1 MPIITGPAR
10 LMLSAGL
17 AALVA
22 RADPMAVGIGVD
34 RFGTQRTAAPAV
46 QDPAPAVAPVA
57 GFASVRGVA
66 ADRFGGPLSGVDVL
80 LTNDQSGERRTA
92 KTAADATFEFLNL
105 PGGTY
110 SLEASRDGFARAFRD
125 VTLKDDETSIQTMT
139 LQVGNLEETLRV
151 VSGRELAPGSDG
163 SGRRPP
169 VRPSESPRD
178 RVCGADGTGCVIP
191 ARKVADLRPQYPPS
205 ASQRGM
211 EGIVIAEAVI
221 DEQGSV
227 GDVRVLRSV
236 DDQLDAA
243 VVDALRQW
251 QFVPTMLNGAPT
263 PSLITVTVEFAIAVR

>member
-1 MPIITGPAR
+1 MAIIARPAC

-22 RADPMAVGIGVD
+22 GVD
-34 RFGTQRTAAPAV
+34 AAPRFQNQAS
-46 QDPAPAVAPVA
+46 AVAPVT
-57 GFASVRGVA
+57 GYASVRGAV

-80 LTNDQSGERRTA
+80 LINDQSGERRTA
-92 KTAADATFEFLNL
+92 KSAADATFEFVNL

-110 SLEASRDGFARAFRD
+110 SLEASRDGFARAYRD
-125 VTLKDDETSIQTMT
+125 VTLKDDETSPQAMTM
-139 LQVGNLEETLRV
+139 QVANLEETLRV
-151 VSGRELAPGSDG
+151 VAGREPAPGSDG
-163 SGRRPP
+163 SARRSA

-191 ARKVADLRPQYPPS
+191 ARKINDLRPQYPAS
-205 ASQRGM
+205 AGDRGM

-227 GDVRVLRSV
+227 ADVRVIRSV

-243 VVDALRQW
+243 VVEAVRQW
-251 QFVPTMLNGAPT
+251 QFVPTTLNGLPT
-263 PSLITVTVEFAIAVR
+263 PSLLSVTVEFAIAVR